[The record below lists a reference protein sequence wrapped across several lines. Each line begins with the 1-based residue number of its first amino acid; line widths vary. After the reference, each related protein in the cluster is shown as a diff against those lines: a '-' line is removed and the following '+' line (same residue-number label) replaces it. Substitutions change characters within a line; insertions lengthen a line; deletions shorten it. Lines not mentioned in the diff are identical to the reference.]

1 MRSGGSGVDLGGLVD
16 GRGELGEEVE
26 AEQRVG
32 GLLPGRC
39 HYGLQLGHQR
49 AEPRQRYGIP
59 ATDALR
65 HGRVG
70 A

>member
-1 MRSGGSGVDLGGLVD
+1 VDLGGLVD